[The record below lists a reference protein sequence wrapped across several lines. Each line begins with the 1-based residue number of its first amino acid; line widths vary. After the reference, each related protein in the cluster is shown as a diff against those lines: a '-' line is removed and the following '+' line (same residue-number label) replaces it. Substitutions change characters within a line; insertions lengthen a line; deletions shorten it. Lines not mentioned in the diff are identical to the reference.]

1 MAKIKYVCLSDMHLG
16 AENSLLT
23 KLSTDCSDTEP
34 TKPSPVLVQLVEC
47 LKSLIAHNDGEKPT
61 LILNG
66 DILELALTTDNLAA
80 MAFERFIEQVFP
92 VNKNDRLFRNIIYL
106 PGNHDHHLWETA
118 RETQY
123 VNFIKANPE
132 QRPGSL
138 LKVPWHTTK
147 MFDPT
152 PPVPATFLNGIIERY
167 DHLKAAPDHVA
178 VNTVYPNLGILSP
191 DSARCVIF
199 SHGHFIESMY
209 MLMSELRGLM
219 FPTGR
224 PANTIYSI
232 EAENFAW
239 IDFFWSTMGRS
250 GAVGTDVELVYDKL
264 QSEEALG
271 KLLDNLVNGIDAKY
285 NLPGIDWFD
294 DIILKALLRWAL
306 KAVKDRERCTP
317 EVDLSADGQAGLI
330 NYLAGPVL
338 EQIIQERSG
347 NIPEVTF
354 VFGHTHKPFQRDMQF
369 GASYHPW
376 SRVYNSG
383 GWVVDTLGCAPTH
396 GGAVILVDENLDST
410 SLCMYTEQVTADT
423 YQVEVKAS
431 THPDAAQNPF
441 HEEISSLVK
450 ADQDPWKEFSRI
462 VAQEVPMRYRN
473 LQIHIDR
480 G

>member
-1 MAKIKYVCLSDMHLG
+1 MTRIKYVCLSDMHLG

-23 KLSTDCSDTEP
+23 KLTADCADTEP

-47 LKSLIAHNDGEKPT
+47 LKSVLAHNEGDKPT

-80 MAFERFIEQVFP
+80 MAFERFIELILP
-92 VNKNDRLFRNIIYL
+92 ANGERLFKDIRFL

-123 VNFIKANPE
+123 VNFIKSSDE

-138 LKVPWHTTK
+138 LKIPWHTTK
-147 MFDPT
+147 MFDPN
-152 PPVPATFLNGIIERY
+152 PPVPATFLNGIIQRY
-167 DHLKAAPDHVA
+167 PHLKDEEIS
-178 VNTVYPNLGILSP
+178 TVYPNLGILSD

-209 MLMSELRGLM
+209 MLMSEMRGLM
-219 FPTGR
+219 FPKGK

-264 QSEEALG
+264 QSEKALG
-271 KLLDNLVNGIDAKY
+271 ELLDNLVEGLDARY
-285 NLPGIDWFD
+285 NLPGPDMVA
-294 DIILKALLRWAL
+294 KMVLRYVLHEAL
-306 KAVKDRERCTP
+306 KAIKERERLTP
-317 EVDLSADGQAGLI
+317 EEDLSADAEAGLK
-330 NYLAGPVL
+330 NYLTGPVL

-354 VFGHTHKPFQRDMQF
+354 VFGHTHKPFQRDLQF

-383 GWVVDTLGCAPTH
+383 GWVVDTLTCASTH
-396 GGAVILVDENLDST
+396 GGAVILIDENLDST
-410 SLCMYTEQVTADT
+410 SLCMYTEQITADT

-431 THPDAAQNPF
+431 THPNAAANPF
-441 HEEISSLVK
+441 HDEIASLVK

-480 G
+480 SS